1 MRERA
6 KRITR
11 AVFNMEKAYS
21 LQKKSRVLEAELCL
35 MYALD
40 DGQPHSQK
48 EISDKWLLPR
58 TTMNTIT
65 KRWEREGFLTLIPIR
80 GKRREMQIV
89 LTDAGKQH
97 AKNVLAVVYRAED
110 RALAKT
116 LERYPDQFIEALEYF
131 MVCLKEAFKEEQE
144 RM

>member
-11 AVFNMEKAYS
+11 AVFNMDKAYS

-116 LERYPDQFIEALEYF
+116 LERYPDQFIEVLEYF

>member
-11 AVFNMEKAYS
+11 AVFNMDKAYS

>member
-11 AVFNMEKAYS
+11 AVFNMDKAYS

-116 LERYPDQFIEALEYF
+116 LERSPDQFIEALEYF